1 VRIVNRAAAKPP
13 APTVGVLVNGQ
24 AVAAVPGSSLSAA
37 LWNSGWRAFSTHP
50 VNGRPRGPLCGMG
63 VCQEC
68 LVWLTDANDA
78 NGSAGADT
86 TAGLDETAGIDE
98 TLAHSRAR
106 LVRSCLEPVRAG
118 LRVWLDAPAAGAETS
133 A

>member
-1 VRIVNRAAAKPP
+1 VRIVNRARVQALVQVP
-13 APTVGVLVNGQ
+13 APTVGILVNGQ

-37 LWNSGWRAFSTHP
+37 LWNSGWRAFSAHP

-68 LVWLTDANDA
+68 LVWLGGAND
-78 NGSAGADT
+78 STERDVAGESLSP
-86 TAGLDETAGIDE
+86 G
-98 TLAHSRAR
+98 RAR

-118 LRVWLDAPAAGAETS
+118 LRVRLDPPATGGETGA
-133 A
+133 

>member
-1 VRIVNRAAAKPP
+1 VRIVNRAAAKAP
-13 APTVGVLVNGQ
+13 APTVTILVNGQ
-24 AVAAVPGSSLSAA
+24 AVSAVPGSSLSAA
-37 LWNSGWRAFSTHP
+37 LWNTGRRAFSAHP

-68 LVWLTDANDA
+68 LVWLAEA
-78 NGSAGADT
+78 IEIAES
-86 TAGLDETAGIDE
+86 DELTGVAE
-98 TLAHSRAR
+98 TLSPGRAR

-118 LRVWLDAPAAGAETS
+118 LHVRLDPPGAGGETS

>member
-1 VRIVNRAAAKPP
+1 VRIVNRAAARAPM
-13 APTVGVLVNGQ
+13 PTVGILVNGQ
-24 AVAAVPGSSLSAA
+24 AVPAVPGSSLSAA
-37 LWNSGWRAFSTHP
+37 LWNAGWRAFSAHP

-68 LVWLTDANDA
+68 LVWLTGASDSTEP
-78 NGSAGADT
+78 SAVG
-86 TAGLDETAGIDE
+86 E
-98 TLAHSRAR
+98 TLPPGRER

-118 LRVWLDAPAAGAETS
+118 LRVRLDPPAAGGETG

>member
-1 VRIVNRAAAKPP
+1 VRIVNRARVQARVQPP
-13 APTVGVLVNGQ
+13 APAVGILVNGQ
-24 AVAAVPGSSLSAA
+24 TVPAVAGSSLSAA
-37 LWNSGWRAFSTHP
+37 LWNAGWRAFSAHP

-68 LVWLTDANDA
+68 LVWLDEADDSTDPD
-78 NGSAGADT
+78 GAGKSLSP
-86 TAGLDETAGIDE
+86 G
-98 TLAHSRAR
+98 RAR

-118 LRVWLDAPAAGAETS
+118 LRVRLDPPAAGGETS

>member
-1 VRIVNRAAAKPP
+1 VRIVNRAAAQGP
-13 APTVGVLVNGQ
+13 APTVTILVNGQ
-24 AVAAVPGSSLSAA
+24 PVPAVLGSSLSAA
-37 LWNSGWRAFSTHP
+37 LWNTGWRAFSAHP

-68 LVWLTDANDA
+68 LLWLADASEA
-78 NGSAGADT
+78 TEPGEPSGVA
-86 TAGLDETAGIDE
+86 ETAGVGE
-98 TLAHSRAR
+98 MLSPGRAR

-118 LRVWLDAPAAGAETS
+118 LRVRLDPPAAGGETS